1 MAVADREKALEAAL
15 AQIEKQH
22 GKGSIM
28 RLGDQSHA
36 QIEVIPTGSI
46 ALDVA
51 LGIGG
56 LPRGRI
62 VEVYGPESSGKTTVA
77 LHAIANAQAELEA
90 AEARLAALEGSG
102 IEQAREGVRL
112 AELSYRAG
120 KSSLVEYI
128 DAQQAYAATQA
139 ELIAAR
145 QARAEAR
152 AILSRQAAADGDADH
167 QP

>member
-1 MAVADREKALEAAL
+1 MTSTKERILATSLEL
-15 AQIEKQH
+15 YN
-22 GKGSIM
+22 
-28 RLGDQSHA
+28 RLGERNVTTNH
-36 QIEVIPTGSI
+36 I
-46 ALDVA
+46 AEA
-51 LGIGG
+51 LGTVGHVTK
-56 LPRGRI
+56 LHRAA
-62 VEVYGPESSGKTTVA
+62 VGPFTDDDAVSIE
-77 LHAIANAQAELEA
+77 ELEA

-120 KSSLVEYI
+120 KSTLVEYI

>member
-1 MAVADREKALEAAL
+1 MRISDWSSDVCASYINAVVNAEA
-15 AQIEKQH
+15 E
-22 GKGSIM
+22 
-28 RLGDQSHA
+28 
-36 QIEVIPTGSI
+36 
-46 ALDVA
+46 
-51 LGIGG
+51 
-56 LPRGRI
+56 
-62 VEVYGPESSGKTTVA
+62 
-77 LHAIANAQAELEA
+77 IANAQAELEA

-120 KSSLVEYI
+120 KSTLVELI

-152 AILSRQAAADGDADH
+152 AILSRQAAADRTSTRLNSS
-167 QP
+167 QQC